1 MESVSIYEMELYS
14 KVLTIFISRFLTS
27 RISYSAMKFKPE
39 AEETFDDLKNSF
51 ESFSEHHPSSRP
63 QSQTQKTPKLKP
75 NDESWHVQLINLE
88 P

>member
-14 KVLTIFISRFLTS
+14 RVLTIFISRFLTS

-51 ESFSEHHPSSRP
+51 ESFS
-63 QSQTQKTPKLKP
+63 
-75 NDESWHVQLINLE
+75 
-88 P
+88 